1 MHVAVHLKRPTREPV
16 RAARAAQSRLLPYL
30 VLLRAGFAVPPG
42 VATGAV
48 RSYRTI
54 SPLPSHTRGVRLG
67 GLLSVALSV
76 GSRPPGVTWR
86 RALGARTFLCA
97 CAQRLSGRLRAGWW
111 ARDLEEASVR
121 PKKLSRRPKEPEREG
136 ESEVSRRGREALRQA
151 FFLAISRELCEKKLS
166 LIVSLHPSR
175 R

>member
-121 PKKLSRRPKEPEREG
+121 PKKTLAAPERTRK
-136 ESEVSRRGREALRQA
+136 RRRIGSFSPWLEALRQA
-151 FFLAISRELCEKKLS
+151 FFLAISRERCEKKLS
-166 LIVSLHPSR
+166 LIVGLHASR